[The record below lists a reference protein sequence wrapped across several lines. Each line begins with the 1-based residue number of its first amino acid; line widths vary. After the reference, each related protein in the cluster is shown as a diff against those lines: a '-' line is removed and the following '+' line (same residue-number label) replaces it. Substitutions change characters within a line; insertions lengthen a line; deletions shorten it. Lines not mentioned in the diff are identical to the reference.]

1 MNGHAIRKTKESKP
15 DSLSF
20 PDSYSLR
27 LVFSRTYSSHV
38 GLTINCWQKILWFP
52 FWETRRSAS
61 QCPINANFPSF
72 FCFKSHWSN
81 SNYMGIFLQI
91 CEWIRNRIIFFFLF
105 SFYNDDK
112 ISKIK
117 QYYTN
122 VACDVEE
129 FFHHLALLS
138 FKLFLFLCVCLLK
151 IHTRFS
157 SSCACI
163 SLFVFLPY
171 SLVINRVPK
180 LWSQI

>member
-15 DSLSF
+15 DSLFF
-20 PDSYSLR
+20 PWFL
-27 LVFSRTYSSHV
+27 LIKTVFSRTYSSHV
-38 GLTINCWQKILWFP
+38 GLTINCWQKIFWFP

-61 QCPINANFPSF
+61 QCPIDANFPSF

-91 CEWIRNRIIFFFLF
+91 CEWIKNRIIFFFLF

-122 VACDVEE
+122 VAVMWRS
-129 FFHHLALLS
+129 FFIILHYLVSNFFFFYVCVFWKFIQDSLHLVLA
-138 FKLFLFLCVCLLK
+138 FLCLSSFL
-151 IHTRFS
+151 TR
-157 SSCACI
+157 
-163 SLFVFLPY
+163 
-171 SLVINRVPK
+171 
-180 LWSQI
+180 